1 MEHFSAENSA
11 QLKAVVMP
19 LTTHSARI
27 TGPLPYPKGNGRKAN
42 IPIGPCIVEQ
52 VENDQLID
60 IIWGT
65 RGQSSVALRAT
76 DVKAAVDAGALVLLD

>member
-1 MEHFSAENSA
+1 MTNSASENSTY
-11 QLKAVVMP
+11 LKAAVMP

-65 RGQSSVALRAT
+65 RGQSSVALRAA